1 MNFEMPLRPGDAK
14 REPVTLR
21 DVFAAFA
28 MLGEIITSTSDATPE
43 ARDALAAAARYAGRT
58 DGQQLAFNAYEWADD
73 MLTERGQTRKDHR
86 S

>member
-28 MLGEIITSTSDATPE
+28 MLGEIITSTSDATPGATE
-43 ARDALAAAARYAGRT
+43 ALMGAAADAGMTPGER
-58 DGQQLAFNAYEWADD
+58 LAFNAYRWADD
-73 MLTERGQTRKDHR
+73 MLAERAK
-86 S
+86 